1 VSQISTTF
9 SRADDEFER
18 EMRVWEHGTERP
30 STVLLRR
37 GPAGGGGSMVVVHF
51 RFGDQLIRDIEVVA
65 APNRVVQ
72 PTNQSFVGVA

>member
-37 GPAGGGGSMVVVHF
+37 RPPGGGGSMVVVH
-51 RFGDQLIRDIEVVA
+51 L
-65 APNRVVQ
+65 RV
-72 PTNQSFVGVA
+72 